1 MDENPF
7 SVSLRE
13 PYGRVGTAAAPT
25 VIDVRADPLFAV
37 ADADAWIIAE
47 VSRSPQAADVRGIR
61 NTLRTPSRRLS
72 VGGEDTRRR
81 LGGKAARSERCAL
94 ADGSGHT

>member
-1 MDENPF
+1 MDANLF
-7 SVSLRE
+7 SLSLRE

-37 ADADAWIIAE
+37 ADAWMIAE

-72 VGGEDTRRR
+72 VGGGTLDV
-81 LGGKAARSERCAL
+81 
-94 ADGSGHT
+94 D